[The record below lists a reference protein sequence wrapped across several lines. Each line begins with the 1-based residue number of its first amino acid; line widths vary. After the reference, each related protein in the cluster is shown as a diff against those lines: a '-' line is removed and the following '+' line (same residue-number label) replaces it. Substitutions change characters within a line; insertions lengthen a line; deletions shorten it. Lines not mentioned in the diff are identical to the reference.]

1 MNQSNIV
8 NLNVYYDDNDMFIDR
23 HMLKPLRINPISDT
37 NSDYYKISIY
47 ELDEICNA
55 DRGSLIIV
63 PRFLKLKDKEKEN
76 TAGKVESAYLK
87 DIIKLQDEL
96 TDYLSLSFY
105 TFLNNHLDY
114 DPRKLSRILSDTCHN
129 FYENEQKDIH
139 FLSDDEIYNIED

>member
-23 HMLKPLRINPISDT
+23 HMLKPLRINPVNDT

-55 DRGSLIIV
+55 DRGSVIIV
-63 PRFLKLKDKEKEN
+63 PRFLKLEKKNSEKN
-76 TAGKVESAYLK
+76 DEGLDLSYLK

-96 TDYLSLSFY
+96 TDYLSSSYY

-114 DPRKLSRILSDTCHN
+114 DPKKLARILSDTCRN
-129 FYENEQKDIH
+129 FYENEEKDLH
-139 FLSDDEIYNIED
+139 FMSDEEIYNIED